1 MGAEKKPATK
11 ESKPVSREGDKEN
24 RNNRFDG
31 KRVLDARNPQDGP
44 RESREERNNRR
55 NKPET
60 EGGAP
65 RFQDKA
71 PRGGRGGMR
80 GEGRGGRG
88 GRGEGRGGRG
98 GGDRG
103 GRMKRDFDRK
113 SGDDRTGVK
122 GVEKKEAGGSHNWG
136 TFEDEMKAEEDKA
149 NTSDG
154 MNDSAVEADP
164 KEATEAPAP
173 AAPAGPTAEDE
184 EALARKAAEEE
195 EAKMMTLDQWKAQQA
210 KKEGPTFNLRKA

>member
-1 MGAEKKPATK
+1 MDPVNPEKNATK
-11 ESKPVSREGDKEN
+11 PVNREGDKEN

-60 EGGAP
+60 EGGLP
-65 RFQDKA
+65 RSGDDKA

-122 GVEKKEAGGSHNWG
+122 SVDKK
-136 TFEDEMKAEEDKA
+136 
-149 NTSDG
+149 
-154 MNDSAVEADP
+154 
-164 KEATEAPAP
+164 
-173 AAPAGPTAEDE
+173 
-184 EALARKAAEEE
+184 
-195 EAKMMTLDQWKAQQA
+195 
-210 KKEGPTFNLRKA
+210 